1 MLLPGLLLALAVSGA
16 PGACAAG
23 SIESSSTQAAE
34 RRMNSVGVV
43 VGSPQWAG
51 IACERIVSDHLSL
64 GLHAGTLGFLNSLG
78 ARLLIGSVCDGFRPR
93 FGLGLALVDAV
104 YQEYED
110 DPEGMAAYGWPT
122 VGFALRGVRF
132 LLAADAGWL
141 FGGRSDAGL
150 GRSGFPAASIS
161 FQVRI

>member
-16 PGACAAG
+16 PGAYAAG
-23 SIESSSTQAAE
+23 SMESSSTQAAE
-34 RRMNSVGVV
+34 RRMNSIGVV

-51 IACERIVSDHLSL
+51 IVSDHLSL
-64 GLHAGTLGFLNSLG
+64 GLHVGTLGFLNSLG

-122 VGFALRGVRF
+122 VGFAVRGARF
-132 LLAADAGWL
+132 LFAADAGWL
-141 FGGRSDAGL
+141 FGGRRDAGL

>member
-1 MLLPGLLLALAVSGA
+1 
-16 PGACAAG
+16 
-23 SIESSSTQAAE
+23 
-34 RRMNSVGVV
+34 
-43 VGSPQWAG
+43 
-51 IACERIVSDHLSL
+51 
-64 GLHAGTLGFLNSLG
+64 
-78 ARLLIGSVCDGFRPR
+78 
-93 FGLGLALVDAV
+93 
-104 YQEYED
+104 
-110 DPEGMAAYGWPT
+110 MAAYGWPT